1 MKSKNSR
8 KFVRL
13 SLSYLVIGIM
23 FAIIIYPVLWIIGS
37 SFNPGDSLS
46 SSKMIPDN
54 ATLNHYKELFDLENS
69 DYLLW
74 YFNSIKISVMT
85 MILTVISVSFTA
97 YAFSRYRFVGRKN
110 GLMTFLIL
118 QMIPNFAALIAI
130 YVLATRTGLIDTHLG
145 LVLLYVGGQIPMN
158 TWLMKGY
165 LDSIPRDLDES
176 AKMDGAGHLRIFFQ
190 IVMPLAKPIIAVV
203 ALFSFVAPF
212 GDFIL
217 AKILISSSDK
227 YTLAVGLYSMV
238 GKQFGAEFTKFAA
251 GSVLIAIPIA
261 LLFLFLQKYFV
272 SGLTA
277 GGTKG

>member
-8 KFVRL
+8 KFIRL

-261 LLFLFLQKYFV
+261 ILFLFLQKYFV

>member
-85 MILTVISVSFTA
+85 MVLTIISVSFTA

-261 LLFLFLQKYFV
+261 ILFLFLQKYFV